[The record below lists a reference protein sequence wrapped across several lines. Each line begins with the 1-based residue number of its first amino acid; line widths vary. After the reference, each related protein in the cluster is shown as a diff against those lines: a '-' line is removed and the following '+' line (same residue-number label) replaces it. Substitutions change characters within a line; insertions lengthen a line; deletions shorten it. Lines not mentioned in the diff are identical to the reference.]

1 MLERDLHRRPPQI
14 GDIFLWAHTTHRHHH
29 HPSTQ
34 KKTLSF
40 FFAYT
45 TPPFF
50 VMVFKSSYYCHYI
63 VCVAFFSSKCSLY
76 YTRESWHWN
85 IDSVGILCTFSIHF
99 DSAQKLALHLK
110 SNERNWLCIAT
121 FRLAGGIHFIRVSAV
136 QQWDTDFILPVKIMC
151 TLFR

>member
-1 MLERDLHRRPPQI
+1 MSSHSPPLYPEKDFVI
-14 GDIFLWAHTTHRHHH
+14 
-29 HPSTQ
+29 
-34 KKTLSF
+34 

-76 YTRESWHWN
+76 YTRESCWHWN
-85 IDSVGILCTFSIHF
+85 IDSVGNSCTFSIHF

-121 FRLAGGIHFIRVSAV
+121 FRLAGGIHFIPVSAV